1 MGGQLVVFASQFA
14 VLVIYGLLILGALW
28 FLRSTILSA
37 ARIIAHKDD
46 PPTTQSPSQ
55 PQQGPTQL

>member
-1 MGGQLVVFASQFA
+1 MGGQLAQFA
-14 VLVIYGLLILGALW
+14 ALFTVLGIYALLIFGALR